1 MKNKNNDNKVL
12 INQNVPSNTES
23 QKTEN
28 QNVIPLRKIIN
39 TNNHI
44 QYISNSSY
52 QKRDNIDKE
61 ILKLQNNIQN
71 RNQQNEEIDHPKP
84 LITSYDGDFDDLKNQ
99 FHKVEEKEI
108 NNIKKSYKKN
118 ILIENDLINNC
129 KIDDNLKLYNN
140 SGKKILNGINKE
152 KNIENK
158 NSDNKDKIIG
168 FKTSFKNNQIIN
180 SRKMNNNSSK
190 KTLDKATMTEPN
202 YKNTIKE
209 IQSTLASS
217 KNNNDSIYLKSNNS
231 IKNKN
236 NMNNRIQKLKAYNST
251 KFFNNNIRRNDNKH
265 IKGLVH
271 QECEKNYIKVKIAE
285 TNQNPSINKLNYQRC
300 INQTR
305 IDYKKLNLNKIEQ
318 IPLKPKTM
326 FQNNNVY
333 LDSTIKENIASKNL
347 SIIPSKVI
355 KVQKI
360 DKKEKSLSPQQNFNN
375 TKTKIIKISKKSVPK
390 QIFLPKKLENKNM
403 FTNQCSPFKSRNCQN
418 LSISHPHNPREN
430 KSFDNN
436 NKKFTKKRINIRQ
449 NRFPFVNQNSN
460 QKNYIN
466 SPNTSLKK
474 AHGKINEFINNNI
487 NNQQNLI
494 YDYDY
499 DYDYNYYY
507 PNNIYDQFIPIEY
520 NPRYPDNNY
529 YLDIY

>member
-1 MKNKNNDNKVL
+1 MKNKNSDNKVL

-44 QYISNSSY
+44 QYISNSSN

-61 ILKLQNNIQN
+61 VLKLQNNIQN
-71 RNQQNEEIDHPKP
+71 RNQQKEEIDHPKP
-84 LITSYDGDFDDLKNQ
+84 LITSYDGDFDDVKNQ

-108 NNIKKSYKKN
+108 NNNKKSYKKN

-140 SGKKILNGINKE
+140 SGKKILNGITKE

-168 FKTSFKNNQIIN
+168 IKTSFKNNQIIN
-180 SRKMNNNSSK
+180 SRKMNKNSSI

-209 IQSTLASS
+209 IQSTVTSS

-236 NMNNRIQKLKAYNST
+236 NMNNKIQKLKAYNST
-251 KFFNNNIRRNDNKH
+251 KSFNNNIRRNDNKH

-285 TNQNPSINKLNYQRC
+285 INKNPSINKLNYQSC

-305 IDYKKLNLNKIEQ
+305 IDCKKLNLNKIEQ

-347 SIIPSKVI
+347 SIIPLKVI

-466 SPNTSLKK
+466 SPSLSLKK
-474 AHGKINEFINNNI
+474 AHEKMNEFINNNI